1 MRNRGW
7 LTIFRTAFIVGAAV
21 LALAACSEAPVENA
35 GTSGQANNGQVNG
48 EQANRVYAEGTY
60 YRVLEHPVQQEQQE
74 PYLVEYLWVG
84 CPACQRFEPI
94 MQGFKEANPNVPI
107 VRRHGVF
114 NQRWALDARM
124 FHAANIVAERDVA
137 VEMLAFYQAQSPEL
151 PDFSDLST
159 FLRQQGLDEQAVFD
173 LADSNEVEAIMEQ
186 TLSEMRANNI
196 PGVPAVVVNGR
207 YLVKNPLPDDI
218 NTQQDY
224 NQLIEYLLSLD

>member
-1 MRNRGW
+1 MTNRGW
-7 LTIFRTAFIVGAAV
+7 LTTFRTAFIAGAAM

-35 GTSGQANNGQVNG
+35 STSGQANNGQING

-94 MQGFKEANPNVPI
+94 MQGFKEANPNVSV

-124 FHAANIVAERDVA
+124 FHAASMVADRDVA
-137 VEMLAFYQAQSPEL
+137 VEMLAFYQAQAPEL
-151 PDFSDLST
+151 PDFSDIST
-159 FLRQQGLDEQAVFD
+159 FLRQQGIDEEAVFD
-173 LADSNEVEAIMEQ
+173 LADGADVEAVMQQTLAEMRSNE
-186 TLSEMRANNI
+186 I